1 MTNRKVIYQVDSFTD
16 TPFKGNPAGVMIVD
30 KDCDSAWMQNI
41 AMEMNL
47 SETAFVIP
55 AESGFEIRFFTP
67 TNEVPLCGHAT
78 LASAHVIYE
87 LGMVKPTDTINFK
100 AQVGDLFIKKEMD
113 WIAMNF
119 PRYSLT
125 PVETPGGFKDSVGF
139 NPSETYSSS
148 YNWVVAIA
156 DSEEDIINANP
167 NFEIL
172 KATGLGH
179 LMITA
184 KSSSPDADFVVRCFA
199 PSLGINEDPV
209 TGSAHCALTPL
220 WSEKLGKLEMNS
232 LQLSKRTGKL
242 RVRMIDDRVEI
253 MGMAITIFKAEIQ
266 YK

>member
-1 MTNRKVIYQVDSFTD
+1 MTNRKTIYQVDAFTD

-30 KDCDSAWMQNI
+30 KGCDSAWMQNI

-55 AESGFEIRFFTP
+55 AEGGFEIRFFTP

-78 LASAHVIYE
+78 LASAHIIYE
-87 LGMVKPTDTINFK
+87 LGLVKPTDTINFK
-100 AQVGDLFIKKEMD
+100 AQVGDLFIKKEAD

-125 PVETPGGFKDSVGF
+125 QLNIPEGFKESVGF
-139 NPSETYSSS
+139 NPMETYSSS
-148 YNWVVAIA
+148 YNWIIAIA
-156 DSEEDIINANP
+156 DSEADIIHANP
-167 NFEIL
+167 NFENL

-184 KSSSPDADFVVRCFA
+184 KSTSPDADFVRCFA

-220 WSEKLGKLEMNS
+220 WSEKLGKLEMDS

-242 RVRMIDDRVEI
+242 RVKMIDDRVEI
-253 MGMAITIFKAEIQ
+253 QGNAITVFKAELQI
-266 YK
+266 